1 MKKVILVVA
10 VFALAIGSMACGGGR
25 KLTNEVDSLSYA
37 MGANLGLNIN
47 FGVKELELDKAM
59 VMNAAKD
66 FIANGDVE
74 SEEFKQDMQTFQT
87 FQYTKFIPYMQ
98 VLQQYEGEVRKDTIP
113 GLPELY
119 DEVYTR
125 ENIARCIGN
134 LMGADLISIKEEL
147 DLAKVNVGMEDGI
160 KVESIEKVNEQM
172 MLTEEQ
178 MREVFMAFS
187 QKMMQ
192 KQQEE
197 FEAVKTKNAEESAA
211 WLAEVEKME
220 GVQKTESGLL
230 YRIDRMGDGKQA
242 TNDSDIV
249 KVNYEGKVRSGKV
262 FDSSYERGEAI
273 EFPLDGVIKGWTEGM
288 KLIKTGGQI
297 TLWIPAEL
305 AYGDRQRS
313 EDIGPNCAL
322 EFKVELLEVKPQPKK
337 ESKK

>member
-37 MGANLGLNIN
+37 VGADLGLNIN
-47 FGVKELELDKAM
+47 FSVKELELDKAE
-59 VMNAAKD
+59 VMNVAKD
-66 FIANGDVE
+66 FIINGNIE
-74 SEEFKQDMQTFQT
+74 SEEFQQDVQTFQT
-87 FQYTKFIPYMQ
+87 FQYTKFMPYMQ
-98 VLQQYEGEVRKDTIP
+98 EASKYEGSDRLDTIP
-113 GLPELY
+113 ELPQLF

-125 ENIARCIGN
+125 ENITRCIGK
-134 LMGADLISIKEEL
+134 LMGANIISIKDEL
-147 DLAKVNVGMEDGI
+147 NLAKTYAGMEDGI
-160 KVESIEKVNEQM
+160 KVESIEKIDEQLVLTMEQM
-172 MLTEEQ
+172 GQLFASFREKQMKKQMEE
-178 MREVFMAFS
+178 M
-187 QKMMQ
+187 
-192 KQQEE
+192 
-197 FEAVKTKNAEESAA
+197 EALKVKNAEESAE

-230 YRIDRMGDGKQA
+230 YRIDRMGNGKQA
-242 TNDSDIV
+242 TDDTDIV
-249 KVNYEGKVRSGKV
+249 KVNYEGKIRSGKV

-273 EFPLDGVIKGWTEGM
+273 EFPLNGVIKGWTEGM

-322 EFKVELLEVKPQPKK
+322 EFKVELLEVKPQAKK
-337 ESKK
+337 K

>member
-25 KLTNEVDSLSYA
+25 RLTNDVDSISYA
-37 MGANLGLNIN
+37 MGANVGLNIN
-47 FGVKELELDKAM
+47 FGVKELELDKAQILKT
-59 VMNAAKD
+59 AKD
-66 FIANGDVE
+66 FIVNGDIE
-74 SEEFKQDMQTFQT
+74 SEEFQKDMQTFQT

-134 LMGADLISIKEEL
+134 LMGADIVSLKDEL
-147 DLAKVNVGMEDGI
+147 N
-160 KVESIEKVNEQM
+160 IEKVYAGMDDGVKVTSTETIFEEIMLTQEQM
-172 MLTEEQ
+172 Q
-178 MREVFMAFS
+178 QVFMAFQ

-192 KQQEE
+192 KQQDE
-197 FEAVKTKNAEESAA
+197 FEALKAKNAEESAA

-242 TNDSDIV
+242 TKDSDIV

-297 TLWIPAEL
+297 TLWIPSEL

-322 EFKVELLEVKPQPKK
+322 EFKVELLEVKPQAKK
-337 ESKK
+337 

>member
-25 KLTNEVDSLSYA
+25 RLTNDVDSISYA
-37 MGANLGLNIN
+37 MGANVGLNIN
-47 FGVKELELDKAM
+47 FGVKELELDKAQILKT
-59 VMNAAKD
+59 AKD
-66 FIANGDVE
+66 FIVNGDIE
-74 SEEFKQDMQTFQT
+74 SEEFQKDMQTFQT

-98 VLQQYEGEVRKDTIP
+98 VLQQYEGEVCKDTIP

-134 LMGADLISIKEEL
+134 LMGADIVSLKDEL
-147 DLAKVNVGMEDGI
+147 N
-160 KVESIEKVNEQM
+160 IEKVYAGMDDGVKVTSTETIFEEIMLTQEQM
-172 MLTEEQ
+172 Q
-178 MREVFMAFS
+178 QVFMAFQ

-192 KQQEE
+192 KQQDE
-197 FEAVKTKNAEESAA
+197 FEALKAKNAEESAA

-242 TNDSDIV
+242 TKDSDIV

-297 TLWIPAEL
+297 TLWIPSEL

-322 EFKVELLEVKPQPKK
+322 EFKVELLEVKPQAKK
-337 ESKK
+337 

>member
-25 KLTNEVDSLSYA
+25 RLTNDVDSISYA
-37 MGANLGLNIN
+37 MGANVGLNIN
-47 FGVKELELDKAM
+47 FGVKELELDKAQILKT
-59 VMNAAKD
+59 AKD
-66 FIANGDVE
+66 FIVNGDIE
-74 SEEFKQDMQTFQT
+74 SEEFQKDMQTFQT

-134 LMGADLISIKEEL
+134 LMGADIVSLKDEL
-147 DLAKVNVGMEDGI
+147 N
-160 KVESIEKVNEQM
+160 IEKVYAGMDDGVKVTSTETIFEEILLTQEQM
-172 MLTEEQ
+172 Q
-178 MREVFMAFS
+178 QVFMAFQ

-192 KQQEE
+192 KQQDE
-197 FEAVKTKNAEESAA
+197 FEALKAKNAEESAA

-242 TNDSDIV
+242 TKDSDIV

-297 TLWIPAEL
+297 TLWIPSEL

-322 EFKVELLEVKPQPKK
+322 EFKVELLEVKPQAKK
-337 ESKK
+337 

>member
-25 KLTNEVDSLSYA
+25 RLTNDVDSLSYA
-37 MGANLGLNIN
+37 MGANVGLNIN
-47 FGVKELELDKAM
+47 FGVKELELDKAQILKT
-59 VMNAAKD
+59 AKD
-66 FIANGDVE
+66 FIVNGDIE
-74 SEEFKQDMQTFQT
+74 SEEFQKDMQTFQT

-134 LMGADLISIKEEL
+134 LMGADIVSLKDEL
-147 DLAKVNVGMEDGI
+147 N
-160 KVESIEKVNEQM
+160 IEKVYAGMDDGVKVTSTETIFEEILLTQEQM
-172 MLTEEQ
+172 Q
-178 MREVFMAFS
+178 QVFMAFQ

-192 KQQEE
+192 KQQDE
-197 FEAVKTKNAEESAA
+197 FEALKAKNAEESAA

-242 TNDSDIV
+242 TKDSDIV

-297 TLWIPAEL
+297 TLWIPSEL

-322 EFKVELLEVKPQPKK
+322 EFKVELLEVKPQAKK
-337 ESKK
+337 

>member
-25 KLTNEVDSLSYA
+25 RLTNDVDSLSYA
-37 MGANLGLNIN
+37 MGANVGLNIN
-47 FGVKELELDKAM
+47 FGVKELELDKAQILKT
-59 VMNAAKD
+59 AKD
-66 FIANGDVE
+66 FIVNGDIE
-74 SEEFKQDMQTFQT
+74 SEEFQKDMQTFQT

-134 LMGADLISIKEEL
+134 LMGADIVSLKDEL
-147 DLAKVNVGMEDGI
+147 N
-160 KVESIEKVNEQM
+160 IEKVYAGMDDGVKVTSTETIFEEILLTQEQM
-172 MLTEEQ
+172 Q
-178 MREVFMAFS
+178 QVFMAFQ
-187 QKMMQ
+187 QKMMH
-192 KQQEE
+192 KQQDE
-197 FEAVKTKNAEESAA
+197 FEALKAKNAEESAA

-242 TNDSDIV
+242 TKDSDIV

-297 TLWIPAEL
+297 TLWIPSEL

-322 EFKVELLEVKPQPKK
+322 EFKVELLEVKPQAKK
-337 ESKK
+337 

>member
-25 KLTNEVDSLSYA
+25 RLTNDVDSLSYA
-37 MGANLGLNIN
+37 MGANVGLNIN
-47 FGVKELELDKAM
+47 FGVKELELDKAQILKT
-59 VMNAAKD
+59 AKD
-66 FIANGDVE
+66 FIVNGDIE
-74 SEEFKQDMQTFQT
+74 SEEFQKDMQTFQT

-134 LMGADLISIKEEL
+134 LMGADIVSLKDEL
-147 DLAKVNVGMEDGI
+147 N
-160 KVESIEKVNEQM
+160 IEKVYAGMDDGVKVTSTETIFEEILLTQEQM
-172 MLTEEQ
+172 Q
-178 MREVFMAFS
+178 QVFMAFQ

-192 KQQEE
+192 KQQDE
-197 FEAVKTKNAEESAA
+197 FEALKTKNAEESAA

-242 TNDSDIV
+242 TKDSDIV

-297 TLWIPAEL
+297 TLWIPSEL

-322 EFKVELLEVKPQPKK
+322 EFKVELLEVKPQAKK
-337 ESKK
+337 

>member
-25 KLTNEVDSLSYA
+25 RLTNDVDSLSYA
-37 MGANLGLNIN
+37 MGANVGLNIN
-47 FGVKELELDKAM
+47 FGVKELELDKAQILKT
-59 VMNAAKD
+59 AKD
-66 FIANGDVE
+66 FIVNGDIE
-74 SEEFKQDMQTFQT
+74 SEEFQKDMQTFQT

-134 LMGADLISIKEEL
+134 LMGADIVSLKDEL
-147 DLAKVNVGMEDGI
+147 N
-160 KVESIEKVNEQM
+160 IEKVYAGMDDGVKVTSTETIFEEIMLTQEQM
-172 MLTEEQ
+172 Q
-178 MREVFMAFS
+178 QVFMAFQ

-192 KQQEE
+192 KQQDE
-197 FEAVKTKNAEESAA
+197 FEALKAKNAEESAA

-242 TNDSDIV
+242 TKDSDIV

-288 KLIKTGGQI
+288 KLIKAGGQI
-297 TLWIPAEL
+297 TLWIPSEL

-313 EDIGPNCAL
+313 EDIDPNCAL
-322 EFKVELLEVKPQPKK
+322 EFKVELLEVKPQAKK
-337 ESKK
+337 

>member
-25 KLTNEVDSLSYA
+25 RLTNDVDSLSYA
-37 MGANLGLNIN
+37 MGANVGLNIN
-47 FGVKELELDKAM
+47 FGVKELELDKAQILKT
-59 VMNAAKD
+59 AKD
-66 FIANGDVE
+66 FIVNGDIE
-74 SEEFKQDMQTFQT
+74 SEEFQKDMQTFQT

-134 LMGADLISIKEEL
+134 LMGADIVSLKDEL
-147 DLAKVNVGMEDGI
+147 N
-160 KVESIEKVNEQM
+160 IEKVYAGMDDGVKVTSTETIFEEILLTQEQM
-172 MLTEEQ
+172 Q
-178 MREVFMAFS
+178 QVFMTFQ

-192 KQQEE
+192 KQQDE
-197 FEAVKTKNAEESAA
+197 FEALKAKNAEESAA

-242 TNDSDIV
+242 TKDSDIV

-297 TLWIPAEL
+297 TLWIPSEL

-322 EFKVELLEVKPQPKK
+322 EFKVELLEVKPQAKK
-337 ESKK
+337 

>member
-25 KLTNEVDSLSYA
+25 RLTNDVDSLSYA
-37 MGANLGLNIN
+37 MGANVGLNIN
-47 FGVKELELDKAM
+47 FGVKELELDKAQILKT
-59 VMNAAKD
+59 AKD
-66 FIANGDVE
+66 FIVNGDIE
-74 SEEFKQDMQTFQT
+74 SEEFQKDMQTFQT

-134 LMGADLISIKEEL
+134 LMGADIVSLKDEL
-147 DLAKVNVGMEDGI
+147 N
-160 KVESIEKVNEQM
+160 IEKVYAGMDDGVKVTSTETIFEEIMLTQEQM
-172 MLTEEQ
+172 Q
-178 MREVFMAFS
+178 QVFMAFQ

-197 FEAVKTKNAEESAA
+197 FEALKAKNAEESAA

-242 TNDSDIV
+242 TKDSDIV

-297 TLWIPAEL
+297 TLWIPSEL

-322 EFKVELLEVKPQPKK
+322 EFKVELLEVKPQAKK
-337 ESKK
+337 

>member
-1 MKKVILVVA
+1 MVVA

-25 KLTNEVDSLSYA
+25 RLTNDVDSLSYA
-37 MGANLGLNIN
+37 MGANVGLNIN
-47 FGVKELELDKAM
+47 FGVKELELDKAQILKT
-59 VMNAAKD
+59 AKD
-66 FIANGDVE
+66 FIVNGDIE
-74 SEEFKQDMQTFQT
+74 SEEFQKDMQTFQT

-134 LMGADLISIKEEL
+134 LMGADIVSLKDEL
-147 DLAKVNVGMEDGI
+147 N
-160 KVESIEKVNEQM
+160 IEKVYAGMDDGVKVTSTETIFEEILLTQEQM
-172 MLTEEQ
+172 Q
-178 MREVFMAFS
+178 QVFMAFQ

-192 KQQEE
+192 KQQDE
-197 FEAVKTKNAEESAA
+197 FEALKAKNAEESAA

-242 TNDSDIV
+242 TKDSDIV

-297 TLWIPAEL
+297 TLWIPSEL

-322 EFKVELLEVKPQPKK
+322 EFKVELLEVKPQAKK
-337 ESKK
+337 